1 MLDKFKIVGD
11 EELKN
16 EVNKYFSFNNSST
29 ISLGNNSNLYVKNLS
44 DNSILEIETNKE
56 GKVIQTLENLEK
68 MMGNAQKRAGQ
79 NFPNGF
85 GGKNPFKF

>member
-1 MLDKFKIVGD
+1 MTLLGQIRKKSWLVVVFIAVA
-11 EELKN
+11 L
-16 EVNKYFSFNNSST
+16 VSFFINPDT
-29 ISLGNNSNLYVKNLS
+29 V
-44 DNSILEIETNKE
+44 
-56 GKVIQTLENLEK
+56 EK